1 MRWIL
6 PVYSLEELARVVHK
20 AKAAGKVVGLCHG
33 CFDILHIGHV
43 RHLTA
48 AKEQC
53 DLLFVSVTG
62 DRFINKGP
70 DRPII
75 PQEER
80 AEVLDSLRV
89 VDGVV
94 INQAPTS
101 VEMLTL
107 VQPNYYFKGQ
117 EYMASTEAS
126 FLNEKAAGAQVGVE
140 VRHTFE
146 KVCSSSKII
155 YAIRKPAPSDIE
167 AAVSGHFPAAEPPCR

>member
-1 MRWIL
+1 M
-6 PVYSLEELARVVHK
+6 PVYTAEALASIIQDAR
-20 AKAAGKVVGLCHG
+20 AAGRTVGLCHG

-53 DLLFVSVTG
+53 DLLFVSITG

-80 AEVLDSLRV
+80 AEVLGSLRV
-89 VDGVV
+89 VDGVL
-94 INQAPTS
+94 INQAPSS
-101 VEMLTL
+101 VGLLTL
-107 VQPNYYFKGQ
+107 LRPNYYFKGQ
-117 EYMASTEAS
+117 EYVDLDDPN
-126 FLNEKAAGAQVGVE
+126 FLNEKAVGASVGVE

-155 YAIRKPAPSDIE
+155 HAIRKP
-167 AAVSGHFPAAEPPCR
+167 VLG